1 LFKIKFIINNER
13 FCPIQDRSPLP
24 PSPNLAIIPQT
35 KKTTNVGLLIKYYT
49 FSLYQTIYGMVDT
62 PLNADTIGIWFK

>member
-1 LFKIKFIINNER
+1 KIKFIINNER

-35 KKTTNVGLLIKYYT
+35 KKTTNVGLNVEVSASYNDYFHFQI
-49 FSLYQTIYGMVDT
+49 
-62 PLNADTIGIWFK
+62 PLSIRE

>member
-1 LFKIKFIINNER
+1 ML
-13 FCPIQDRSPLP
+13 PLK
-24 PSPNLAIIPQT
+24 T
-35 KKTTNVGLLIKYYT
+35 KNPTNVGLLIKYYT